1 MIPNKACPVVWRACA
16 RGLEVLAFEHPLAG
30 LQLVKGSIE
39 PGETPQAAALRELE
53 EESGIA
59 QAVAVRHLGLWP
71 SGHEA
76 QVWSFHEVS
85 VEPVLPRTWLHHT
98 ADDGG
103 QVFRFFWQPLSE
115 LVSTQWHPVF
125 AGALGFMRHHLALPG

>member
-16 RGLEVLAFEHPLAG
+16 RDLEVLAFEHPLAG

-39 PGETPQAAALRELE
+39 PGEAPQAAALRELE

-59 QAVAVRHLGLWP
+59 QAVAVRHLGLLP
-71 SGHEA
+71 SRYEA

-85 VEPVLPRTWLHHT
+85 VGPVLPQTWLHHT

-103 QVFRFFWQPLSE
+103 QVFRFFWHPLSE
-115 LVSTQWHPVF
+115 PVSAQWHPVF
-125 AGALGFMRHHLALPG
+125 AGALGFMRQHLARPD

>member
-1 MIPNKACPVVWRACA
+1 MTPNKACPVVWRPCT

-30 LQLVKGSIE
+30 LQLVKGGIE

-53 EESGIA
+53 EESGIV
-59 QAVAVRHLGLWP
+59 QAVARRHLGLWP
-71 SGHEA
+71 SGYEG

-85 VEPVLPRTWLHHT
+85 VDCALPQTWLHHA

-103 QVFRFFWQPLSE
+103 QVFRFFWHPLSE
-115 LVSTQWHPVF
+115 PASSQWHPVF
-125 AGALGFMRHHLALPG
+125 AGALGFMRRQLTRSG

>member
-1 MIPNKACPVVWRACA
+1 MTPNKACPVVWRPCV

-30 LQLVKGSIE
+30 LQLVKGGIE

-59 QAVAVRHLGLWP
+59 PAVAGRHLGLWP
-71 SGHEA
+71 SGYEA

-85 VEPVLPRTWLHHT
+85 VDYALPQTWRHHA

-103 QVFRFFWQPLSE
+103 QVFRFFWHPLSE
-115 LVSTQWHPVF
+115 PASPLWHPVF
-125 AGALGFMRHHLALPG
+125 AGALGFIRRQLARPG